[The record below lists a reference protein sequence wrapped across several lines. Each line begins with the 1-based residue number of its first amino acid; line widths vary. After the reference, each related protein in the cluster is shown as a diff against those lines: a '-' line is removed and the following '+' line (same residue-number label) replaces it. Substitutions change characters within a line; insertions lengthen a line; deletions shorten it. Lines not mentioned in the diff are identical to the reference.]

1 MGTYNNIKCCSKSCD
16 FEPPC
21 LCINTGSLTI
31 TNYRSDYSGALIIN
45 NAILKS
51 LKLKGLSKVNNF
63 FENVGKRIEIKLI
76 NLIQIS
82 FFQD

>member
-1 MGTYNNIKCCSKSCD
+1 MGTYNNIKCGSKSCD

-45 NAILKS
+45 NAISNK
-51 LKLKGLSKVNNF
+51 KNK
-63 FENVGKRIEIKLI
+63 ENE
-76 NLIQIS
+76 S
-82 FFQD
+82 